1 MPPPPAEFGVLLRPL
16 SPGKVND
23 ASVTLRTRR
32 AIASSEVSRCASDF
46 VRSLRIIV
54 DVSVLEETLS
64 VESTSIHS
72 SFRYVWEDNEGEVA
86 FVIVILSLRLLEF
99 LLVKNVRLKESN

>member
-1 MPPPPAEFGVLLRPL
+1 MLLRPL
-16 SPGKVND
+16 SPGTVND

-46 VRSLRIIV
+46 VRSLRMF
-54 DVSVLEETLS
+54 DVVLEETLS

>member
-1 MPPPPAEFGVLLRPL
+1 MVLRPL

-54 DVSVLEETLS
+54 DVLFVLVETLS

-72 SFRYVWEDNEGEVA
+72 SFRYVWEDNEGEVE
-86 FVIVILSLRLLEF
+86 FVTVILSLLRLLEC